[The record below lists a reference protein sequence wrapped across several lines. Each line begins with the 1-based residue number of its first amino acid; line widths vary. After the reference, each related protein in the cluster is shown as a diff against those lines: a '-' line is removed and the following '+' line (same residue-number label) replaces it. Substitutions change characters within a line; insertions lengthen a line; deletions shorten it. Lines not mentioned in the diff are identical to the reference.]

1 MISYGLDL
9 IVNGAK
15 SPNQTGDLIS
25 PSWFCSGRND
35 SQIIHLAGLCRV
47 PEHVAGPEIMLATF
61 FFLLLTR
68 RYSESGSWSVMGGP
82 VVPHWYLDHWDPC
95 LQSTVREVADG
106 LLNNPLVSSAP
117 WLDKSTRCFFMMMMM
132 MIIIIIINNNHNNN
146 NHNHNHNHNQPT
158 LSLPPTVTQNPAGST
173 QFALRSLLPGSQL
186 IPVKPTPSGG
196 RWMASSLEKSP
207 ASHCW
212 WAVGD
217 VGCGAVWGEKSGEKR
232 WF

>member
-9 IVNGAK
+9 ILMGQKNQK
-15 SPNQTGDLIS
+15 TQPNWGDLIS

-106 LLNNPLVSSAP
+106 LLNNPLVDAE
-117 WLDKSTRCFFMMMMM
+117 WLRAWRNRRLR
-132 MIIIIIINNNHNNN
+132 I
-146 NHNHNHNHNQPT
+146 
-158 LSLPPTVTQNPAGST
+158 AGG
-173 QFALRSLLPGSQL
+173 QWEMW
-186 IPVKPTPSGG
+186 V
-196 RWMASSLEKSP
+196 
-207 ASHCW
+207 
-212 WAVGD
+212 AVQCEVRK
-217 VGCGAVWGEKSGEKR
+217 VGKKDGFNMFYCNMFYCNV
-232 WF
+232 F